1 MPKSSS
7 LITGGL
13 GMIGSALANS
23 LSGDTCIITRST
35 KNANRL
41 ERKDVKVVVKDIG
54 DVTKR
59 DLVGYDVIYHCASTV
74 DNYNILTDPFIDVE
88 TNVKGTLKLLE
99 ACKDLAIK
107 PKFVYISTFF
117 VYGNEYTRFKKAVNE
132 ESKTDPLALYPATKL
147 CAESIVKL
155 YSRLYKIPYLI
166 CRLTNVYS
174 DKEVWDNPKKG
185 ALNYLIMRAIK
196 GEELA
201 IYKGGNFK
209 RDYIYV
215 DDVVAAI
222 KFIVDKKICNETFL
236 IGYGKPVFFKDLI
249 TYLYQAVKSTSQ
261 IRKVDPPAF
270 HRLVGITDFSADT
283 KKINRLGWKAKVNYK
298 QGIQKVVN
306 TYKMSREY
314 SR

>member
-1 MPKSSS
+1 MPKNSS

-107 PKFVYISTFF
+107 
-117 VYGNEYTRFKKAVNE
+117 
-132 ESKTDPLALYPATKL
+132 
-147 CAESIVKL
+147 
-155 YSRLYKIPYLI
+155 
-166 CRLTNVYS
+166 
-174 DKEVWDNPKKG
+174 
-185 ALNYLIMRAIK
+185 
-196 GEELA
+196 
-201 IYKGGNFK
+201 
-209 RDYIYV
+209 
-215 DDVVAAI
+215 
-222 KFIVDKKICNETFL
+222 
-236 IGYGKPVFFKDLI
+236 
-249 TYLYQAVKSTSQ
+249 
-261 IRKVDPPAF
+261 
-270 HRLVGITDFSADT
+270 
-283 KKINRLGWKAKVNYK
+283 
-298 QGIQKVVN
+298 
-306 TYKMSREY
+306 
-314 SR
+314 